1 MEANSNPFDELE
13 SFIEPKAEEKSAVIE
28 QISSGNYSLSFS
40 ALTAFAISPYAFI
53 AYKVQERKQTPAMLM
68 GEVVHCRLLE
78 PDEFDKRYR
87 IAPNVSASTT
97 EGKQAWAEIFEQMT
111 GEELPRN
118 KVGNPVLPKISEL
131 IEYIKEATTKRNSEG
146 KIIVPGITVIP
157 GKVAEEGDFRARR
170 LLKNRASRW
179 VIDQLTQ
186 TEMAIEFELNGVKI
200 RGRVDGKN
208 NYLIADVKNVVNAEL
223 HAAAFVIKSRK
234 LHWQA
239 WAYSQATGI
248 RKYYILC
255 VDGRGEVSVHLV
267 SDRML
272 DQAEIEVTEYVDRF
286 KDLAMEGMFDPG
298 VWEQSQDFWLKSP
311 ENPYGLNIMP

>member
-1 MEANSNPFDELE
+1 MEPNNNPFEELE
-13 SFIEPKAEEKSAVIE
+13 LFVEPKAEEKAAVIAD
-28 QISSGNYSLSFS
+28 ISNGKYSLSFS

-53 AYKVQERKQTPAMLM
+53 AYKVQESNQTPAMLM

-87 IAPNVSASTT
+87 IAPNVNASTV
-97 EGKQAWAEIFEQMT
+97 EGKNAWAEIFEEMT
-111 GEELPRN
+111 EIELPRN
-118 KVGNPVLPKISEL
+118 KAGNAVIPKISEL
-131 IEYIKEATTKRNSEG
+131 IKQIKEHTAKRNSEG

-179 VIDQLTQ
+179 VIDQLTE
-186 TEMAIEFELNGVKI
+186 TEMPIEFELDGVKI
-200 RGRVDGKN
+200 RGRVDGKGSD
-208 NYLIADVKNVVNAEL
+208 LIMDIKNVVNAEL
-223 HAAAFVIKSRK
+223 HAASYAIKSRK

-239 WAYSQATGI
+239 WAYSRATGI
-248 RKYYILC
+248 RKYYICC

-272 DQAEIEVTEYVDRF
+272 DQAEIEVAEYVERF
-286 KDLAMEGMFDPG
+286 KDLAMEGMFDPS

-311 ENPYGLNIMP
+311 ENPYGLNLMP

>member
-1 MEANSNPFDELE
+1 MEPNNNPFEELE
-13 SFIEPKAEEKSAVIE
+13 LFVEPKAEEKAAVIAV
-28 QISSGNYSLSFS
+28 ISNGKYSLSFS

-97 EGKQAWAEIFEQMT
+97 EGKNAWAAIFEEMT
-111 GEELPRN
+111 GEELARN
-118 KVGNPVLPKISEL
+118 KVGNPVIPKVADL
-131 IEYIKEATTKRNSEG
+131 IEEIKLKT
-146 KIIVPGITVIP
+146 GITVLP

-186 TEMAIEFELNGVKI
+186 TEMPIEFELDGVKI
-200 RGRVDGKN
+200 RGRIDGASES
-208 NYLIADVKNVVNAEL
+208 IICDVKNVVNAEL
-223 HAAAFVIKSRK
+223 HAAAFAIKSRK

-239 WAYSQATGI
+239 WAYSRATGI
-248 RKYYILC
+248 RKYFIPC

-267 SDRML
+267 SDKML
-272 DQAEIEVTEYVDRF
+272 DQAEIEVTECVDRF

-311 ENPYGLNIMP
+311 ENPYGLNLMP

>member
-1 MEANSNPFDELE
+1 MEPTNSPFEELE
-13 SFIEPKAEEKSAVIE
+13 LFIEPKAEEKAAVIAD
-28 QISSGNYSLSFS
+28 ISNGKYSLSFS

-97 EGKQAWAEIFEQMT
+97 EGKNAWAGIFEEMT
-111 GEELPRN
+111 GEELARN
-118 KVGNPVLPKISEL
+118 KAGNPVIPKVADL
-131 IEYIKEATTKRNSEG
+131 IEEIKLKT
-146 KIIVPGITVIP
+146 GITVLP

-186 TEMAIEFELNGVKI
+186 TEMPIEFELDGVKI
-200 RGRVDGKN
+200 RGRIDGASES
-208 NYLIADVKNVVNAEL
+208 IICDVKNVVNAEL
-223 HAAAFVIKSRK
+223 HAAAFAIKSRK

-239 WAYSQATGI
+239 WAYSRATEI

-272 DQAEIEVTEYVDRF
+272 DQAEIEVTEYVERF
-286 KDLAMEGMFDPG
+286 KDLAMEGMFDPS
-298 VWEQSQDFWLKSP
+298 VWEQSQDFWLKSQ

>member
-1 MEANSNPFDELE
+1 MEPTNNPFDELE
-13 SFIEPKAEEKSAVIE
+13 SFIEPKAEEKAAVIAD
-28 QISSGNYSLSFS
+28 ISNGKFGLSYS

-97 EGKQAWAEIFEQMT
+97 EGKQAWAGIFEEMV
-111 GEELPRN
+111 GEELARN
-118 KVGNPVLPKISEL
+118 KVGNPVLPKLADL
-131 IEYIKEATTKRNSEG
+131 IEEIKLKT
-146 KIIVPGITVIP
+146 GITVIP

-179 VIDQLTQ
+179 VIDQITE
-186 TEMAIEFELNGVKI
+186 TEMPIEFELGGVKI
-200 RGRVDGKN
+200 RGRVDGKGSD
-208 NYLIADVKNVVNAEL
+208 LIMDIKNVVNAEL
-223 HAAAFVIKSRK
+223 HAASYAIRARK

-239 WAYSQATGI
+239 WAYSRATGI
-248 RKYYILC
+248 RKYYIVC

-267 SDRML
+267 SDKML

-286 KDLAMEGMFDPG
+286 KDLAIEGMFDPS
-298 VWEQSQDFWLKSP
+298 VWEQSQDFWLKSS
-311 ENPYGLNIMP
+311 ENPNGINFMP